1 MSAIN
6 PYDHIICIN
15 ATQLPTKYGH
25 QLYGCDFYF
34 PHGVIEEG
42 SIYRVDS
49 VIRGDD
55 GYPALKIMGLPV
67 LIHGKDVGWSSQRFR
82 RVIRRRSQMEQS
94 KQHLLGK
101 PVTTLVA
108 RI

>member
-6 PYDHIICIN
+6 PDDHIICID
-15 ATQLPTKYGH
+15 ATRLAKKYGH
-25 QLYGCDFYF
+25 PFYGSDFSF

-42 SIYRVDS
+42 NIYRVES
-49 VIRGDD
+49 VIPGVD
-55 GYPALKIMGLPV
+55 GYPALTLIGLPV
-67 LIHGKDVGWSSQRFR
+67 LIRGKDVGWSSQRFR
-82 RVIRRRSQMEQS
+82 RVVKRRNQMEQS

-101 PVTTLVA
+101 PVNILVS